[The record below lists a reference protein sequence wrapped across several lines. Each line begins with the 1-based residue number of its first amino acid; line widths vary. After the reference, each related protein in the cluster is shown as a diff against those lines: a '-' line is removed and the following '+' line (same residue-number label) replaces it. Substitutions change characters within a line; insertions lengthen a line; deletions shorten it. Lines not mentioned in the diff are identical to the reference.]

1 MLLREG
7 WSDGTESHRLGLVEG
22 QGCAAQ
28 SGATEY
34 GEHSPESLI
43 VIVALGAVLADAK
56 PFPVNALP
64 KTASP
69 KLRAAPGGWLEL
81 SLCPHLINEGG
92 RPKVT

>member
-1 MLLREG
+1 MGLSPTDLG
-7 WSDGTESHRLGLVEG
+7 WWRVR
-22 QGCAAQ
+22 AALPSRGPLNMGNTHQ
-28 SGATEY
+28 RVC
-34 GEHSPESLI
+34 I

-69 KLRAAPGGWLEL
+69 KLRAAPGGWLEP